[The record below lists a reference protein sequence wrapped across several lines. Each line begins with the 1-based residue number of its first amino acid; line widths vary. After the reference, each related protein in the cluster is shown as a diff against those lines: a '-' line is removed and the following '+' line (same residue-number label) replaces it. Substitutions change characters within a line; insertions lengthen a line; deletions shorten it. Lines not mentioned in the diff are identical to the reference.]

1 MGLLATQSRPRVFPS
16 SSMTND
22 LVDVKFLIERL
33 NVKLKL
39 RRGGRK
45 TNELERV
52 LMCIRKWDDRVY
64 ACFINLI
71 ILFGSM
77 VFGVKMFGY

>member
-1 MGLLATQSRPRVFPS
+1 MGLLAIQSRPRVFPS

-22 LVDVKFLIERL
+22 LVGVKFSIERL

-39 RRGGRK
+39 RRGDRK

>member
-22 LVDVKFLIERL
+22 LVGVKFLIERL

-39 RRGGRK
+39 RRGDRK